1 MTAAAYSAS
10 WWPILGLLAAVLI
23 LFALALV
30 TGAKEDREIRGPWV
44 RPEVVTEA
52 ARRTDPT
59 RSRAVSVRA
68 AGTNVHTRALSGPRG
83 SAPLPAVRRTRQL
96 PPFPASRGRNDAA

>member
-1 MTAAAYSAS
+1 MIATDYSAS

-52 ARRTDPT
+52 ARRADPT

-68 AGTNVHTRALSGPRG
+68 AGSP
-83 SAPLPAVRRTRQL
+83 APSRPIVRRARQL
-96 PPFPASRGRNDAA
+96 PPYPASRIRNDAA